1 VPAGQAFSAEPRADQ
16 EIRSAQRRLELSGN
30 MLDRLSSSPVAGRNS
45 AGKGILV
52 VDFAQKQ
59 LDSTRKAALLPLLLI
74 ILLAVLL
81 RLYQIDYNLDGD
93 EIASVHISTGS
104 FSHVIDLTIQDRVHP
119 PLYYILLAFWIKLFG
134 SSEVSVRALSVLIS
148 VIFLVVLYR
157 LVLRF
162 TDDNTALFVVLICSL
177 SPYFVF
183 YGEQARPYSLIACFS
198 TLSFYFLLKHFE
210 QPDRKQWRILYGL
223 SCMGLIYSQYMGVL
237 ILLPEFAA
245 IFISKVRNKY
255 KLLSYGLAGMLSIVV
270 WFEVMARTL
279 TPAYLLKNDKG
290 QTGLDW
296 ILKPVLIDIPAF
308 YVDIF
313 GRLPIKGNLR
323 LSLVA
328 LLLLVAA
335 FLVASIVIRHSS
347 VDLRLALTLIA
358 LSSFA
363 PVAAWLISRYGP
375 KSIWASRQLIGSAVF
390 FICLIGMGMTVG
402 LRRRWVGVVL
412 GSMLAMW
419 CVFTVPGAFP
429 QHSRP
434 PWRSMARTLGDRAR
448 GEDVFGEEPWTVVP
462 LRYYSRDNS
471 VYDLSDYENQPDT
484 ADRIVFVCRPTR
496 CEKLGKF
503 TNVYRIRDKEVMSFG
518 SAGGTQETSTIIDI
532 YFLERE
538 KASKT

>member
-1 VPAGQAFSAEPRADQ
+1 M
-16 EIRSAQRRLELSGN
+16 GN
-30 MLDRLSSSPVAGRNS
+30 MLDCLTSSPVAGRNS
-45 AGKGILV
+45 GGKGV
-52 VDFAQKQ
+52 FVSDFLQKQ
-59 LDSTRKAALLPLLLI
+59 PGPTRKAALLPFLLI

-104 FSHVIDLTIQDRVHP
+104 FSHVIDLSIQDRVHP
-119 PLYYILLAFWIKLFG
+119 PLYYILLAFWIKVFG
-134 SSEVSVRALSVLIS
+134 SSEIPVRALSVLIS
-148 VIFLVVLYR
+148 VVFLAVLYR
-157 LVLRF
+157 VVLRF
-162 TDDNTALFVVLICSL
+162 TDEVTALFVVLICSL

-183 YGEQARPYSLIACFS
+183 YGEQARPYSLVACFS

-210 QPDRKQWRILYGL
+210 QPDHKQWTILYGL
-223 SCMGLIYSQYMGVL
+223 SCMGLIYSQYMGLL
-237 ILLPEFAA
+237 ILLPEFAV
-245 IFISKVRNKY
+245 ILISKVRGKY
-255 KLLSYGLAGMLSIVV
+255 KLLSYGLAGTLSIVA

-279 TPAYLLKNDKG
+279 TPAYLLKNERG

-296 ILKPVLIDIPAF
+296 ILKPTLIDLPAF
-308 YVDIF
+308 YVGIF
-313 GRLPIKGNLR
+313 GRLPIEGKLK
-323 LSLVA
+323 LILIA
-328 LLLLVAA
+328 LLLLVFA
-335 FLVASIVIRHSS
+335 FFVASILIRHKS

-363 PVAAWLISRYGP
+363 PVAAWLISRFGP

-390 FICLIGMGMTVG
+390 FVCLVGMGMTIC

-412 GSMLAMW
+412 GSVLLMW
-419 CVFTVPGAFP
+419 CIFTLPEAFP

-434 PWRSMARTLGDRAR
+434 PWRSMARTLSDKAG

-462 LRYYSRDNS
+462 LRYYSRDNTI
-471 VYDLSDYENQPDT
+471 YDLSDRENQPDT

-496 CEKLGKF
+496 CEKLEKF

-518 SAGGTQETSTIIDI
+518 SAGGAQEPSTIIDI

-538 KASKT
+538 KTSQA